1 MKASAKSFLLS
12 RERLL
17 VTDLREGT
25 ETTSPEGVG
34 WAPRRPV
41 KALEHSQN
49 LNLTSR
55 TPLGSCWRTAS
66 QMRGLFNSSINPIG
80 GSPGKACLDLSLTT
94 ERYKAKFP
102 GALKPYPPPPPS
114 RLHFRLWKPLC

>member
-41 KALEHSQN
+41 MALEHSQN

-55 TPLGSCWRTAS
+55 TPLGSCWRMAS
-66 QMRGLFNSSINPIG
+66 
-80 GSPGKACLDLSLTT
+80 
-94 ERYKAKFP
+94 
-102 GALKPYPPPPPS
+102 
-114 RLHFRLWKPLC
+114 